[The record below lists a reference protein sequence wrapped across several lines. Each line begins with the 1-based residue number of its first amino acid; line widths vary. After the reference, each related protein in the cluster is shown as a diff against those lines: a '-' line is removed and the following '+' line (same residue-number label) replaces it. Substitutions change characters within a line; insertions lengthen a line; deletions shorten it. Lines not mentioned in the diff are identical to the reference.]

1 MEYDI
6 RFYEIVIGLL
16 RQAKEILEIQTHEAL
31 SERAR
36 QCSQELQ
43 ETYKDYIKIIQDELY
58 KLYFWDYILSDSW
71 CRAYYYGFSDDSDW

>member
-1 MEYDI
+1 MNYDI
-6 RFYEIVIGLL
+6 KFYEIVVGLL

-43 ETYKDYIKIIQDELY
+43 EAYNDYIKIIEDELI
-58 KLYFWDYILSDSW
+58 KLRFWSW
-71 CRAYYYGFSDDSDW
+71 VLEDPWARSLYYNFPDDGEW